1 MTMDNSEFVNMVKRE
16 TFNQYI
22 YVYTIGR
29 DIVELPSGSTPID
42 FAYKIHIDVGNT
54 IIGTIVNEVP
64 VALDYKLQNKD
75 RVKIMTDSK
84 AFGPKLDW
92 QEKVKTTKAKRLIR
106 EFNRKVN
113 K

>member
-1 MTMDNSEFVNMVKRE
+1 M
-16 TFNQYI
+16 
-22 YVYTIGR
+22 
-29 DIVELPSGSTPID
+29 
-42 FAYKIHIDVGNT
+42 
-54 IIGTIVNEVP
+54 P

-75 RVKIMTDSK
+75 RVKIMTDLK